1 MIHIGL
7 PNADKGEVVREC
19 MCRHALTKLF
29 VFSPSRFAP
38 PFSPTHLSN
47 PTLECDGRAGVFVD
61 YADIIMYR
69 YFYKLLEEI
78 DGQTLVVVNEC
89 LRTQNRNDLT
99 YNCLRHYLSRT
110 THQLIFQHLPIID
123 TIEDFMILVDFDTRS
138 MWKRERFSPE
148 IVARAGVK
156 IHGAPPTL
164 TFTPIP
170 VDAKTRVA
178 YAKEKA
184 ALVAEVRDDVDK
196 DPHLIPR
203 NLMLVSGKVKLP
215 HVDSSCLYVG
225 RNNRFKLPNMATYK
239 DLARREGAGEDGRGS
254 RVVFE
259 LPHNFIDFTDM
270 LTITEQ
276 PTVEVLVA
284 DTKAEQWYAK
294 RYEEWEGRVRNVA
307 ASLSGR

>member
-1 MIHIGL
+1 MIHVGL
-7 PNADKGEVVREC
+7 VNIEKGEVVREY
-19 MCRHALTKLF
+19 MRRHTLTKLF

-38 PFSPTHLSN
+38 PFAPTHLSN

-99 YNCLRHYLSRT
+99 YNCLRHCLSRT
-110 THQLIFQHLPIID
+110 PHQLIFQHLPIID

-148 IVARAGVK
+148 IVAHAGVK

-164 TFTPIP
+164 ALTPIP
-170 VDAKTRVA
+170 VDEKTRA
-178 YAKEKA
+178 TYAKEKA

-203 NLMLVSGKVKLP
+203 NLMLVSGKAKLP
-215 HVDSSCLYVG
+215 HVDPTCLYVG
-225 RNNRFKLPNMATYK
+225 RNNRFKLHNMATYK
-239 DLARREGAGEDGRGS
+239 DLKREDEEVGGS
-254 RVVFE
+254 RARVVFE
-259 LPHNFIDFTDM
+259 LPHNFIDFADM

-276 PTVEVLVA
+276 STVEVLVA
-284 DTKAEQWYAK
+284 DTKTEQWYAK
-294 RYEEWEGRVRNVA
+294 RYEEWEGRVRDAA
-307 ASLSGR
+307 ASLSSG